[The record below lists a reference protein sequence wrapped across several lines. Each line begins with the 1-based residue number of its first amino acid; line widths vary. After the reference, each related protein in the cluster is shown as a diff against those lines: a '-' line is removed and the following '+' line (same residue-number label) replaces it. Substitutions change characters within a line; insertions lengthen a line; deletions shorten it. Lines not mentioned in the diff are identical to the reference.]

1 MALTL
6 LAFVYLAALYL
17 IIILVTWQRGIP
29 SVGTSWGRR
38 NVLHTSVQ
46 PAEIPFTLKEGQT
59 IVGVLGTTRALC
71 FYIDHERRDDKTYK

>member
-1 MALTL
+1 
-6 LAFVYLAALYL
+6 
-17 IIILVTWQRGIP
+17 
-29 SVGTSWGRR
+29 
-38 NVLHTSVQ
+38 VQ